1 MKEFTKEEIDIFL
14 GYIKEGILASDEIAG
29 APAMANYVAENV
41 YNELTEHVIDNLDFS
56 KLAGYIEKLYDDY
69 DLLDE
74 IVPFATEINVALDR
88 RLKLDIEEK
97 MGLLNIEVNRKS
109 LAALLGLREW
119 STKEDIINEI
129 SNLI

>member
-1 MKEFTKEEIDIFL
+1 MD
-14 GYIKEGILASDEIAG
+14 YIKEGILASDEIAG
-29 APAMANYVAENV
+29 DPAMANYVAENV

-56 KLAGYIEKLYDDY
+56 KLAGYIDKLYDDY

-74 IVPFATEINVALDR
+74 IVPFATEINVFLDR

-109 LAALLGLREW
+109 LAAMLGMRPWATKRILL
-119 STKEDIINEI
+119 TKLTIYCNG
-129 SNLI
+129 